1 MQQESPAK
9 AAGVRPSG
17 PAAPALED
25 LASLAGRQGYFSTGP
40 WLSADAAEVLIDSA
54 SRSSAG
60 FGRTAAL
67 RRPDIAR
74 EFASWGF
81 TNPRGIYSAD
91 SRYFRHAIL
100 AAQTTARIDG
110 WHLGKRT
117 SLRLWIGGRWT
128 AVVAGTS
135 AGALLRG
142 YESGNRGTMV
152 QLDVAGVDDAASVMA
167 AWAGLAPAWPAAGTA
182 GTSNIVHRGL
192 FERRL
197 RDAKV
202 PVPSNAD
209 GQLRRLWREP
219 WFIWVITVGRERFR
233 RGFINA
239 GTAGHYLFGLNND
252 GDVQLAPQ
260 PSSIVWH
267 TLRDAVED
275 ARFHEQQY

>member
-1 MQQESPAK
+1 MQPESPAK
-9 AAGVRPSG
+9 AADVQPSG
-17 PAAPALED
+17 YAESAPED

-40 WLSADAAEVLIDSA
+40 WLSADATEVLIDSA
-54 SRSSAG
+54 SRGSAR

-81 TNPRGIYSAD
+81 TNSRGAYTTD
-91 SRYFRHAIL
+91 SRFFRHAIL
-100 AAQTTARIDG
+100 AARTTARIDG

-117 SLRLWIGGRWT
+117 SLRLWVGNRWT
-128 AVVAGTS
+128 AVVAGSS
-135 AGALLRG
+135 AGALLHG
-142 YESGNRGTMV
+142 YESGHRGTMV

-167 AWAGLAPAWPAAGTA
+167 AWTGLAPAWPMAGTA
-182 GTSNIVHRGL
+182 GTINTVNSGL

-197 RDAKV
+197 QDAKV

-209 GQLRRLWREP
+209 GQLRSLWQEP
-219 WFIWVITVGRERFR
+219 WFVWVVTVGRERFR

-239 GTAGHYLFGLNND
+239 GAAGHFLFGLNND

-260 PSSIVWH
+260 ASSLVWH